1 MRVLLIAYDNE
12 SYNSLFPTNLGY
24 IAAVLKQNSIDVD
37 IYCQDIHHWPET
49 HLTEYLD
56 KNRYDVVGLGV
67 IGGYYQFWKMKK
79 ISYAIH
85 KSKNRPL
92 YVLGGHGPTP
102 EPEYFLTISGA
113 DCIIMGEGEDTIVE
127 LLSNVAD
134 GSPLDGVKGI
144 AYRDNDQIIVNERRP
159 LIKDIDSIPFPAYD
173 EFPVH
178 QYRKFRA
185 ANSSAT
191 DFSLQMMSGRGCPFK
206 CNFCYRM
213 DKGLR
218 IRSNESIIEEI
229 SFLKKEYGITYIIFA
244 DELMM
249 TSISRINNLCEDFIK
264 KKIAVKW
271 CCNGRLNYAKK
282 DALRLMKTAGCVFIN
297 YGIESFDDEI
307 LKNMNKVLT
316 TEIIEKGIRS
326 TLDAGISPGY
336 NIIWGNIGENL
347 DTLRKSV
354 DFLLKYDDCAQLRTI
369 RPVTPYPGSPLYYY
383 AIKEGLID
391 KEQPAKD
398 FYENKHLNSDL
409 LAVNFTSLS
418 DDEFH
423 NTLYFENSRLIR
435 NYHEKQI
442 SLWDEQ
448 CRKLYFDK
456 DVSFRGFR

>member
-24 IAAVLKQNSIDVD
+24 IAAVLKRNSIDVD
-37 IYCQDIHHWPET
+37 IYCQDIHHWPDT

-56 KNRYDVVGLGV
+56 KNPYDVVGLGI
-67 IGGYYQFWKMKK
+67 IGGYYQFRKMKK
-79 ISYAIH
+79 ISLAIN
-85 KSKNRPL
+85 KSKNRPF
-92 YVLGGHGPTP
+92 YILGGHGPTP
-102 EPEYFLTISGA
+102 EPEYFLKISSA
-113 DCIIMGEGEDTIVE
+113 DCIIMGEGEDTIIE

-134 GSPLDGVKGI
+134 DSPLDGVKGI
-144 AYRDNDQIIVNERRP
+144 AYSYNGQIFVNERRS
-159 LIKDIDSIPFPAYD
+159 LIKDIDSIPFPDYNK
-173 EFPVH
+173 FPIH
-178 QYRKFRA
+178 QYRKFRPT
-185 ANSSAT
+185 NSKPT
-191 DFSLQMMSGRGCPFK
+191 DFSLHMMSGRGCSFK

-229 SFLKKEYGITYIIFA
+229 NLLKNEYGITYIIFS

-249 TSISRINNLCEDFIK
+249 TSVARISSLCVDFIK
-264 KKIAVKW
+264 EKIGVKW
-271 CCNGRLNYAKK
+271 CCNGRLNYAEK
-282 DALRLMKTAGCVFIN
+282 DVLRLMKQAGCVFVN
-297 YGIESFDDEI
+297 YGIEAFDDEI

-316 TEIIEKGIRS
+316 TGVIKKGIKA

-347 DTLRKSV
+347 DTLKKSA
-354 DFLLKYDDCAQLRTI
+354 DFLLKNDDCRQLRTI

-383 AIKEGLID
+383 AIKEGLLD
-391 KEQPAKD
+391 KQQPAKD
-398 FYENKHLNSDL
+398 FYENKHINSDL

-418 DDEFH
+418 DHEFH
-423 NTLYFENSRLIR
+423 KALYLENKRLIR

-448 CRKLYFDK
+448 CRELYFNR